1 MPLRIKSDGSA
12 VRVWIKAVPGASRDQ
27 IAGVLGERL
36 KVRVTAPAE
45 DGRANQAICA
55 TIARALKIKPRQVM
69 IESGRTNPEKVVR
82 IEGVSVELVRAMIV

>member
-1 MPLRIKSDGSA
+1 MPLRIESDGSA
-12 VRVWIKAVPGASRDQ
+12 VRLWIKAVPGASRDQ

-55 TIARALKIKPRQVM
+55 TIARALKIKLKQVT

>member
-55 TIARALKIKPRQVM
+55 TIARALKIKLKQVT